1 MSVSP
6 LPVLFEATYR
16 SARHVGFG
24 RPGPGARQT
33 LYRVQDGQV
42 AAAFVA
48 TDGSEAALR
57 AALAEGA
64 ETVTV
69 TVGDPEVRLL
79 PPLLP
84 TATGNALLS
93 GFMGTHKKKWG
104 GETAPLGAGFTPPKW
119 FFKGFGDWVRL
130 PGETLNVPARPVAL
144 IEEPEVAL
152 VYVNDE
158 DGTPHYAG
166 YTFGNDLCDIG
177 LHRENPGYNPY
188 CKLCDTA
195 LTPWLFL
202 GAPPRTASGRV
213 TIVRDGATAWEGTFD
228 CGADDLYYRV
238 REMAEHLFSFPAV
251 RRPGLVNYVL
261 LGADEASFHD
271 GFRIADGDRIG
282 IDVKSHGVTFENQV
296 RYVSPA
302 PLPGSAAT
310 VSTA

>member
-1 MSVSP
+1 MP
-6 LPVLFEATYR
+6 LPTLFEAMYKG
-16 SARHVGFG
+16 SRHVGFG
-24 RPGPGARQT
+24 RPESGAPQT
-33 LYRVQDGQV
+33 LYRVADGQL
-42 AAAFVA
+42 AAAFIA
-48 TDGSEAALR
+48 TDGSEAAVR
-57 AALAEGA
+57 AAVAEGA

-69 TVGDPEVRLL
+69 TAGDPEVRPL

-84 TATGNALLS
+84 QATGNALLS

-104 GETAPLGAGFTPPKW
+104 GQTAPEGGDFTPPRW

-130 PGETLNVPARPVAL
+130 PGETLNVPADPVAL

-152 VYVNDE
+152 VYVNDAE
-158 DGTPHYAG
+158 GTPHYAG

-177 LHRENPGYNPY
+177 LHRKDPGYNPY

-202 GAPPRTASGRV
+202 GEPPLSVTGRV
-213 TIVRDGATAWEGTFD
+213 TIVRDGATAWEGNFD
-228 CGADDLYYRV
+228 CGADALYFRV
-238 REMAEHLFSFPAV
+238 RDMAEHLFSFPAV

-271 GFRIADGDRIG
+271 GFRIADGDRIA
-282 IDVKSHGVTFENQV
+282 IDVKSHDVAFENTV

-302 PLPGSAAT
+302 PLSPAAT
-310 VSTA
+310 TGVS

>member
-1 MSVSP
+1 MSDP
-6 LPVLFEATYR
+6 ILFEALYQGE
-16 SARHVGFG
+16 RHVGFG
-24 RPGPGARQT
+24 LPEPGARQT
-33 LYRVQDGQV
+33 LYRVADGRL
-42 AAAFVA
+42 AAAFIA
-48 TDGSEAALR
+48 TDGSADAVR
-57 AALAEGA
+57 TAVTEGA

-69 TVGDPEVRLL
+69 TAGDPDVRPL

-104 GETAPLGAGFTPPKW
+104 GKTAPEGEFTPPKW

-130 PGETLNVPARPVAL
+130 PGETLNVPANPVAL

-152 VYVNDE
+152 VYVNDA

-177 LHRENPGYNPY
+177 LHRQDPGYNPY

-195 LTPWLFL
+195 LAPWLFL
-202 GAPPRTASGRV
+202 GEPPASVTGRV
-213 TIVRDGATAWEGTFD
+213 TIERDGATAWEGSFD
-228 CGADDLYYRV
+228 CGDDALYFRM
-238 REMAEHLFSFPAV
+238 RDMAEHLFSFPAV

-271 GFRIADGDRIG
+271 GFRIADGDRIA
-282 IDVKSHGVTFENQV
+282 IDVKSHGVAFDNAV

-302 PLPGSAAT
+302 PLA
-310 VSTA
+310 